1 MGAQGRAYVH
11 ERRIRAS
18 PARKLRE
25 ADQAAPALVCQRE
38 QVDRLA
44 TESRTPLSD
53 RTASAP
59 RHLAAGDGD
68 VSAGAPRRRAGR
80 IAPADGWADEVD
92 FGAEIPVLRRVLED
106 GPRRPLA
113 DRASRA
119 QAENESAS
127 GRRVRP
133 SPG

>member
-1 MGAQGRAYVH
+1 VRQRA
-11 ERRIRAS
+11 
-18 PARKLRE
+18 
-25 ADQAAPALVCQRE
+25 

-68 VSAGAPRRRAGR
+68 VSAGVPRRRAGR

-92 FGAEIPVLRRVLED
+92 FGVEIPVLRRRILAGVMVGRPGQDSPAGGTEPAEEVSAATTTD
-106 GPRRPLA
+106 PKRRC
-113 DRASRA
+113 DY
-119 QAENESAS
+119 QA
-127 GRRVRP
+127 P
-133 SPG
+133 